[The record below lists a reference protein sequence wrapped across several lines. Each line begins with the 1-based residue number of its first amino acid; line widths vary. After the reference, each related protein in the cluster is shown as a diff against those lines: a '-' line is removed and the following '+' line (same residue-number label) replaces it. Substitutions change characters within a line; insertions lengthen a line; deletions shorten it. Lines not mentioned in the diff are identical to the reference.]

1 VDVEEH
7 TIELG
12 GAPVFYRT
20 AGAGSGARGARPE
33 PGARPAPEPVLY
45 LHGSPTSSDDWVE
58 MLARTGGIAPDLP
71 GFGRTT
77 KAGNLDYSLNG
88 HADFIEWL
96 LSELHVDRVKL
107 VAHDWG
113 AGGGLVFAQRH
124 PERVAKLA
132 LVDALPLMP
141 EFEYGRVG
149 KVWRVPALGEFAVG
163 SVTRGLMKR
172 ALKRATANPEVWTP
186 ERLATIYNQFD
197 QGTQRAVL
205 RLHRAAGPH
214 QLAAAGLE
222 LGELNM
228 PALILWGELD
238 RWFEPRWAEAYGERL
253 THATVRRIPDAGHW
267 PWLER
272 PEAADA
278 LAEFL
283 A

>member
-7 TIELG
+7 TIELD
-12 GAPVFYRT
+12 GAPVFYRS
-20 AGAGSGARGARPE
+20 AGGAGERP
-33 PGARPAPEPVLY
+33 GPEPVLY

-58 MLARTGGIAPDLP
+58 MLGRTGGIAPDLP

-77 KAGNLDYSLNG
+77 KAGNLNYTLNG

-96 LSELHVDRVKL
+96 LSELQVDRVKL

-124 PERVAKLA
+124 PDRIAKLA

-141 EFEYGRVG
+141 GFEYGRVA
-149 KVWRVPALGEFAVG
+149 KTWRVPVLGEFAVG
-163 SVTRGLMKR
+163 SVTRGLMNR
-172 ALKRATANPEVWTP
+172 ALKRASASPDVWTP
-186 ERLATIYNQFD
+186 ERVKQVWDQFD

-205 RLHRAAGPH
+205 RLHRACGPH

-222 LGELNM
+222 LGELKM
-228 PALILWGELD
+228 PALILWGEEDPWLAAS
-238 RWFEPRWAEAYGERL
+238 WADAYAERL
-253 THATVRRIPDAGHW
+253 PDARLQRVAGAGHW

-272 PEAADA
+272 AAAADA